1 MASVEYK
8 IKVRFTFWFYYIL
21 YGAKLLS
28 FTKSKKVLNHFENI
42 VKTKEL
48 VKVIND

>member
-1 MASVEYK
+1 MCSVEYTVK
-8 IKVRFTFWFYYIL
+8 IKRTFWFYYTL
-21 YGAKLLS
+21 RGLQLLK
-28 FTKSKKVLNHFENI
+28 FTGSKKVLNHFENI